1 MDGTALAQLGRVP
14 QAEEPGPAAGT
25 AQPHLVTLDSVDIVD
40 ILIFYLDSINYIDM
54 QTCITSTEWEV
65 ELSAT
70 AVIIED
76 DDDDDDEDSVM
87 PCEERMMR
95 DTVTRDW
102 DMAPSV
108 PSLASAGHRAHI
120 RSFHTVNVHILGQ
133 LSVLRSSALRW
144 PPLATGSPCQL
155 RCGPG
160 L

>member
-1 MDGTALAQLGRVP
+1 
-14 QAEEPGPAAGT
+14 
-25 AQPHLVTLDSVDIVD
+25 
-40 ILIFYLDSINYIDM
+40 M

-76 DDDDDDEDSVM
+76 DNDDDEDEDSVM

-108 PSLASAGHRAHI
+108 PSLASAGH
-120 RSFHTVNVHILGQ
+120 
-133 LSVLRSSALRW
+133 
-144 PPLATGSPCQL
+144 
-155 RCGPG
+155 
-160 L
+160 

>member
-1 MDGTALAQLGRVP
+1 
-14 QAEEPGPAAGT
+14 
-25 AQPHLVTLDSVDIVD
+25 
-40 ILIFYLDSINYIDM
+40 M

-76 DDDDDDEDSVM
+76 DEDEEDSVM

-144 PPLATGSPCQL
+144 SPLAHL
-155 RCGPG
+155 AN
-160 L
+160 